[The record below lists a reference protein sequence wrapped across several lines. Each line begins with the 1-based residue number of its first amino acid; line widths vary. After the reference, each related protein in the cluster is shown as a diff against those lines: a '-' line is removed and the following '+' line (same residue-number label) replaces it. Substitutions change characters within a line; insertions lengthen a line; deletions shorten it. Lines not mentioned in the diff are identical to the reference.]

1 MFMARPYFLSDV
13 LIWQKRNCKDLDNH
27 VCVGRDQE
35 EFRGKWFQSNCMPC
49 TNAGPVCQALDCDGG
64 MHHILFVHL
73 HWL

>member
-1 MFMARPYFLSDV
+1 MFLSGKIEIAKI
-13 LIWQKRNCKDLDNH
+13 LITMYVH
-27 VCVGRDQE
+27 AGRDQE